1 MIFTGIICI
10 LLRKSR
16 FLHIY
21 HLILCKMRILQ
32 QSLWVV
38 SGDLFPV
45 SKV

>member
-1 MIFTGIICI
+1 MIFTGIMCI

-21 HLILCKMRILQ
+21 HLILRKMTILQ

-45 SKV
+45 LRL